1 MERFSISVT
10 LGKASNPHGANL
22 EHNNRNFIAQN
33 VHRDQIPQ
41 NILFKQ
47 QDVQEAYAE
56 LFDDAV
62 AEYNAKQ
69 KQPCRRI
76 KDYYAH
82 ISSGKREEPY
92 YEVIVQ
98 LGDCKDTPCGSRRKT
113 DR

>member
-10 LGKASNPHGANL
+10 LGKASDPHGANL

-62 AEYNAKQ
+62 
-69 KQPCRRI
+69 
-76 KDYYAH
+76 
-82 ISSGKREEPY
+82 
-92 YEVIVQ
+92 
-98 LGDCKDTPCGSRRKT
+98 
-113 DR
+113 

>member
-10 LGKASNPHGANL
+10 LGKANSPHGANL

-33 VHRDQIPQ
+33 VRRDQIPH

-98 LGDCKDTPCGSRRKT
+98 LGDC
-113 DR
+113 

>member
-10 LGKASNPHGANL
+10 LGKANSPHGANL

-33 VHRDQIPQ
+33 VRRDQIPH

-62 AEYNAKQ
+62 AEYNAK
-69 KQPCRRI
+69 
-76 KDYYAH
+76 
-82 ISSGKREEPY
+82 
-92 YEVIVQ
+92 
-98 LGDCKDTPCGSRRKT
+98 
-113 DR
+113 